1 MRPKILF
8 VTDLPLWSMR
18 EATGGPAF
26 SQTLKKYMDE
36 NWEVF
41 ILSSDPR
48 NQEYTGL
55 DAEHNVVVRCPS
67 FMERNI
73 HLKKIGLIFRYL
85 NHQWATKAFCRH
97 VREMVGDHREH
108 TLLYAYEIFGVKACS
123 ILARELNVPMVTRF
137 QGTILSQFKPCLANR
152 IKRYPHYQA
161 LSEKADLVIMTDDGT
176 QGDQVLRQLHNKS
189 DQILF
194 LRNGLELMEKDVPK
208 MVAAFDRAA
217 FRSKLGIG
225 ADDTMF
231 LTVSRLTG
239 WKRVDRAIDG
249 FADCNK
255 KNPHTKLV
263 IVGDGDSREAL
274 EKQAEA
280 LGVRDHVIFAGA
292 VQHDAVYQYMMAC
305 DIFVS
310 LYDLSNVGNPL
321 LEAMTLGKCV
331 VTLDVGDTNKLI
343 CNRQNGIILTYTMLP
358 LLGDIFSE
366 LIENKAL
373 RDRLGSHAREYALA
387 NFCSWKE
394 RMDKEYMSVSKLII

>member
-1 MRPKILF
+1 MMRPKIVF

-41 ILSSDPR
+41 ILSSDPQ
-48 NQEYTGL
+48 NMEYTGL
-55 DAEHNVVVRCPS
+55 DANHNVVVPCSPFKRY
-67 FMERNI
+67 I
-73 HLKKIGLIFRYL
+73 HIKKIGLLFRYL
-85 NHQWATKAFCRH
+85 NHQWVTRAFCRYA
-97 VREMVGDHREH
+97 REMLGNHREH

-123 ILARELNVPMVTRF
+123 ILARKLNVPLVTRF

-176 QGDQVLRQLHNKS
+176 QGDQVLRQLHNES

-208 MVAAFDRAA
+208 MVADFDRAA
-217 FRSKLGIG
+217 FRSKLGVG
-225 ADDTMF
+225 TDDTML

-249 FADCNK
+249 FAACYK
-255 KNPHTKLV
+255 KNSHTKLV

-280 LGVRDHVIFAGA
+280 LGVKDHVIFVGA
-292 VQHDAVYQYMMAC
+292 VQHDAVYQYMMAS

-331 VTLDVGDTNKLI
+331 VTLDVGDTKKLI
-343 CNRQNGIILTYTMLP
+343 SNRKNGILLTYESLP
-358 LLGDIFSE
+358 VLGDILLE
-366 LIENKAL
+366 LIENSEL
-373 RDRLGSHAREYALA
+373 RDRLSNNARAYALTH
-387 NFCSWKE
+387 FYSWKD
-394 RMDKEYMSVSKLII
+394 RMDKEYISVSKLIQ